1 MVMRLAGKFMATEI
15 AAFLLAFAFAAP
27 LVSGVENCDNGIDDD
42 QDMVVDGY
50 DPDCWSSWNATGPSA
65 WLKVD
70 AKKGSVES
78 LWTVIMVSVVAIAI
92 LLFVCS
98 LVLRKVR
105 KSEGKKIAEEM
116 RKLESFPA

>member
-1 MVMRLAGKFMATEI
+1 MAMHLAVKSRAAALAT
-15 AAFLLAFAFAAP
+15 LLAFAFAAP
-27 LVSGVENCDNGIDDD
+27 LVSAIENCDNGIDDD